1 MVSPDGQ
8 PAVASGRAYLRN
20 ALPGLYREN
29 DFAMRFVGAFEEVL
43 DPIVAQLDALPAH
56 FDPVHAPAHVLEL
69 MAAWLGVELIEGQD
83 GTELVRRAAE
93 LGRLRG
99 TVGGLELALRLSFPD
114 LQLRVEDLGGVHA
127 GPWTPPAE
135 AARSSFV
142 VYCRDEISDE
152 VARAVSRCID
162 RFKPVHT
169 TYRLRLRR
177 S

>member
-1 MVSPDGQ
+1 MAGVNGQ
-8 PAVASGRAYLRN
+8 PAVASERAYLRH
-20 ALPGLYREN
+20 ALPGLYQEN

-56 FDPVHAPAHVLEL
+56 FDPDHAPAHILGL

-83 GTELVRRAAE
+83 GSELVRRAAE

-99 TVGGLELALRLSFPD
+99 TVGGLELVLRLSFPD
-114 LQLRVEDLGGVHA
+114 LDVRVEDAGGVHA

-142 VYCRDEISDE
+142 VYCKTEVSDE
-152 VARAVSRCID
+152 TARAITRCID

-169 TYRLRLRR
+169 TYRLKVRR